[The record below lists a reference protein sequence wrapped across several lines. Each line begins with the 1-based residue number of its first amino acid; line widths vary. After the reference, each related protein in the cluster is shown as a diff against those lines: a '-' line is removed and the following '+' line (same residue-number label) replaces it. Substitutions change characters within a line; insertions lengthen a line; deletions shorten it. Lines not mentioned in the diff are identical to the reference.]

1 MMKVV
6 RYITGL
12 SLLLILAAG
21 CGGDA
26 EKPSER
32 KMFRYNQSSGISSLD
47 PAFARDQA
55 NIWAV
60 NAVFSG
66 LLQLDDKLNV
76 VPGLAKTWDIS
87 PDGLTY
93 TFNLRTDVRF
103 HDHEL
108 FPEGKGRLFV
118 ADDVVYSFSRLMDKA
133 TASPGAWIFN
143 GKVDG
148 SQAFA
153 APNDSTFVL
162 KLKAPF
168 RPMLSILTLQYT
180 FVVPK
185 EIVAHYGREFRVNPV
200 GTGPF
205 QMVFWKEDNQLILE
219 RNPYYWE
226 TENGKQLPLVD
237 GVKVYF
243 IENKSSEY
251 LKFRQGDL
259 DLISG
264 IDATT
269 ANELLTEAGALKTEL
284 AAEMELFKTP
294 YLNLEYL
301 GILMD
306 ASKVLP
312 ENKPL
317 LDKRVRQAMNYAIN
331 REEMLQ
337 YLRNG
342 IGMPAHA
349 GVVPFGLPSF
359 DPEQVKGYSYDPE
372 KARQLLV
379 EAGYPE
385 GKGMQEMMLYTNPSY
400 QDLTAFIQDQWEEVG
415 FKIKLETAPP
425 SFQRE
430 LMSKSEAGLFRAS
443 WIADYPDGESYLS
456 LFYGGNP
463 APPNYTRFQN
473 AAYDSLYRAA
483 LNAPD
488 EATRISL
495 YQQMDRLIID
505 EAPVV
510 PLYYDE
516 VLRFVRKGVT
526 GLEPN
531 AMNLLDMKRVQVSK

>member
-1 MMKVV
+1 M
-6 RYITGL
+6 
-12 SLLLILAAG
+12 LILTTG
-21 CGGDA
+21 CGGGD
-26 EKPSER
+26 KPKER
-32 KMFRYNQSSGISSLD
+32 VMFRYNQSSGISSLD

-66 LLQLDDKLNV
+66 LLQLDNKLNV
-76 VPGLAKTWDIS
+76 VPGLAKSWDIS

-103 HDHEL
+103 HDHEQ
-108 FPEGKGRLFV
+108 FPEGKGRSFV

-148 SQAFA
+148 SNAFA
-153 APNDSTFVL
+153 APNDSTFVM
-162 KLKAPF
+162 KLRAPF

-180 FVVPK
+180 YIVPK
-185 EIVAHYGREFRVNPV
+185 EIVEHYGREFRINPV

-237 GVKVYF
+237 GVKVFF

-269 ANELLTEAGALKTEL
+269 ANELLTETGDLKPEL
-284 AAEMELFKTP
+284 ATEIELFKTP

-312 ENKPL
+312 ENGPL

-331 REEMLQ
+331 RKEMLQ

-342 IGMPAHA
+342 IGMPANA

-372 KARQLLV
+372 KARLLLT
-379 EAGYPE
+379 EAAYPE
-385 GKGMQEMMLYTNPSY
+385 GKGMQEMILYTNPSY
-400 QDLTAFIQDQWEEVG
+400 QDLTAFIQKQWEEVG

-430 LMSKSEAGLFRAS
+430 LMSKSQAGLFRAS

-473 AAYDSLYRAA
+473 TVYDSLYKAA

-488 EATRISL
+488 ETTRISL
-495 YQQMDRLIID
+495 YQQMDRLIVD

-516 VLRFVRKGVT
+516 VMRFVQKGVS

-531 AMNLLDMKRVQVSK
+531 AMNLLDLKRVQVSK

>member
-1 MMKVV
+1 MMSIL
-6 RYITGL
+6 RYIVAA
-12 SLLLILAAG
+12 SLLMLMLAS
-21 CGGDA
+21 CGGEDNT
-26 EKPSER
+26 KER
-32 KMFRYNQSSGISSLD
+32 VMFRYNQSSGISSLD

-60 NAVFSG
+60 NAIYNG
-66 LLQLDDKLNV
+66 LVQLDDQLNV
-76 VPGLAKTWDIS
+76 VPGLAKSWDIS
-87 PDGLTY
+87 ADGLTY
-93 TFNLRTDVRF
+93 TFHLRTDVKF

-108 FPEGKGRLFV
+108 FPEGKGRLMV
-118 ADDVVYSFSRLMDKA
+118 ANDVVYSFSRLMDKA

-143 GKVDG
+143 GKVAAG
-148 SQAFA
+148 EAFA
-153 APNDSTFVL
+153 APNDSTFIM
-162 KLKAPF
+162 KLQAPF
-168 RPMLSILTLQYT
+168 RPMLSILNLQYT
-180 FVVPK
+180 YVVPQ
-185 EIVAHYGREFRVNPV
+185 EIVSHFGRDFRINPV

-205 QMVFWKEDNQLILE
+205 KMLFWKEDNQLILE
-219 RNPYYWE
+219 KNPNYWE

-237 GVKVYF
+237 GVKVFF

-269 ANELLTEAGALKTEL
+269 ANELLTEQGALKPEL
-284 AAEMELFKTP
+284 AADMELFKTP

-301 GILMD
+301 GILTD
-306 ASKVLP
+306 PNKVLP

-337 YLRNG
+337 YLRNN
-342 IGMPAHA
+342 IGRPANA
-349 GVVPFGLPSF
+349 GVVPYGLPSF
-359 DPEQVKGYSYDPE
+359 DPEQVKGYTFDPE
-372 KARQLLV
+372 KARQLLA
-379 EAGYPE
+379 EAGYPD
-385 GKGMQEMMLYTNPSY
+385 GKGMETILLYTNPSY
-400 QDLTAFIQDQWEEVG
+400 QDLTAFIQKQWEQVG
-415 FKIKLETAPP
+415 FKIKLEVAPP
-425 SFQRE
+425 QFQRE

-473 AAYDSLYRAA
+473 ATYDSLYRAA

-488 EATRISL
+488 DATRISV
-495 YQQMDRLIID
+495 YQQMDRLIVD

-531 AMNLLDMKRVQVSK
+531 AMNLLDLKRVQVSK